1 MSTRPTTPS
10 LSTPDNPF
18 RWGDNR
24 DMPDTASQE
33 HPDKPLHVVAIG
45 ASAGG
50 LDALEKLFASLPADS
65 GAAFVVI
72 QHLSPDHKSMMAS
85 LLARHTRMPVVV
97 VEENLPIAPN
107 QVFLIPPGSIMHM
120 DGRLLRLTPKNPR
133 TLTLPIDVF
142 FQSLATH
149 HGDHAVGVV
158 LSGTGSDGTRG
169 AGAINEA
176 GGFLLAQDPENA
188 KFDGMPRSVIATGL
202 VDAILP
208 VEAMAQRIVA
218 HITNQPPPLSDT
230 TYHPLGQAMAVGP
243 EAALS
248 GILHLLLQLGGI
260 NFEEYKLGTVMRR
273 IERRM
278 AVRQVSSLEA
288 YLALLNQD
296 RAEVLTLRRELLI
309 PVTRFFR
316 DTESFDALM
325 RQVVDPIVAGKE
337 AGQTIRVWCAAVSTG
352 EEAYSIAMLFLEAFD
367 QVKRWPALKIFATD
381 VEQLNIETAGA
392 GVYPESIV
400 AEVPP
405 QQLERFFV
413 KKGNSFVVKNELRQC
428 IVFARHNLLS
438 DPPFTKMDLVVCR
451 NALIYFKNTAQ
462 DRALRRMQYALS
474 PKGYLFLGSSE
485 SLGDLQMDFQTL
497 SMRHKIWQVLRP
509 SSLPMDLSRG
519 TASNVSALAL
529 ARRPSVSNSPAR
541 LGGGAVDRGYATL
554 LKAFAPPVAILVN
567 SSHQLV
573 HSYGE
578 VHAFLRIREGQ
589 PSLDINR
596 ILPDALIPVAAALLF
611 KSAREN
617 TSVTSDV
624 VRLTLPQGPTHTD
637 QEPVKMPL
645 RLSAWPVGE
654 VDGERLTVL
663 TFEPVNSLER
673 TDRPTPVDIGSETSE
688 RLEVLE
694 HELAATRESLQATI
708 EELETS
714 NEELQATNEE
724 MMASNEELQS
734 SNEELQSVN
743 EELNTVNAE
752 YQEKIDILNRVNAD
766 LDNLAR
772 VVSSGTVFVDEHLQ
786 LTRFSPD
793 AAQIFRLRITDI
805 GRPLEDLTHSLDYP
819 DFMADLRSA
828 LLRSQPSEKEVRG
841 PEQRYYMVKMLPY
854 RIPSSSS
861 HGVVVSFMD
870 MSTVHK
876 LNLLQTILDAMTAHI
891 AVLDHQGVITMTNR
905 AWNGFTADNSVL
917 TPTNTAVGSHY
928 LRICEQATG
937 PDADYAQRAAAGLRA
952 VLSGAS
958 TNFSMEY
965 PCNSTTE
972 PRWFVMH
979 ATPLQQPHQ
988 PDRPGAVVS
997 HIDITAW
1004 HPTSTADPL

>member
-1 MSTRPTTPS
+1 MPSSRPTPSPITAATPPAS
-10 LSTPDNPF
+10 VAPRPTETETPPQ
-18 RWGDNR
+18 
-24 DMPDTASQE
+24 PPA
-33 HPDKPLHVVAIG
+33 KPLYVVAIG

-50 LDALEKLFASLPADS
+50 LDALEKLFASLPADC

-85 LLARHTRMPVVV
+85 LLARHTRMPVVM
-97 VEENLPIAPN
+97 VEEDLPIVPN

-208 VEAMAQRIVA
+208 VEVMAQRIVA
-218 HITNQPPPLSDT
+218 HITNQPAPLSDADRQ
-230 TYHPLGQAMAVGP
+230 PLGRALAVGP
-243 EAALS
+243 DAAMS

-260 NFEEYKLGTVMRR
+260 NFEDYKPGTVMRR

-278 AVRQVSSLEA
+278 AVKQVGSIEA
-288 YLALLNQD
+288 YLDLLNQD

-309 PVTRFFR
+309 PVTSFFR
-316 DTESFDALM
+316 DTESFDAVM

-367 QVKRWPALKIFATD
+367 QAKRWPALKIFATD
-381 VEQLNIETAGA
+381 VEQMNIETASA

-405 QQLERFFV
+405 QQIERFFV

-451 NALIYFKNTAQ
+451 NALIYFRSTAQ
-462 DRALRRMQYALS
+462 DRALRRMQYALG

-485 SLGDLQMDFQTL
+485 SLGELQRDFQTL
-497 SMRHKIWQVLRP
+497 SARHKIWQVLRP
-509 SSLPMDLSRG
+509 TSLPLDMSRG
-519 TASNVSALAL
+519 TASSLAGLVS
-529 ARRPSVSNSPAR
+529 ARRPVASSNLAR
-541 LGGGAVDRGYATL
+541 LGSGAVDLGYATL
-554 LKAFAPPVAILVN
+554 LKAFAPPAAILVN
-567 SSHQLV
+567 ASHQLV

-589 PSLDINR
+589 ASLDINR

-611 KSAREN
+611 KCAREN

-624 VRLTLPQGPTHTD
+624 VRLSLPPTLPE
-637 QEPVKMPL
+637 QEAHRINL
-645 RLSAWPVGE
+645 RLSAWPAGE
-654 VDGERLTVL
+654 VEGERLTL
-663 TFEPVNSLER
+663 LAFEPSSSA
-673 TDRPTPVDIGSETSE
+673 DRADKPVPVDIGSETSE

-772 VVSSGTVFVDEHLQ
+772 VVSSGTVFVDEHLN
-786 LTRFSPD
+786 LTRFSSD
-793 AAQIFRLRITDI
+793 AAQIFRLRDTD
-805 GRPLEDLTHSLDYP
+805 
-819 DFMADLRSA
+819 
-828 LLRSQPSEKEVRG
+828 
-841 PEQRYYMVKMLPY
+841 
-854 RIPSSSS
+854 
-861 HGVVVSFMD
+861 VVTS
-870 MSTVHK
+870 
-876 LNLLQTILDAMTAHI
+876 
-891 AVLDHQGVITMTNR
+891 
-905 AWNGFTADNSVL
+905 
-917 TPTNTAVGSHY
+917 
-928 LRICEQATG
+928 
-937 PDADYAQRAAAGLRA
+937 
-952 VLSGAS
+952 
-958 TNFSMEY
+958 
-965 PCNSTTE
+965 
-972 PRWFVMH
+972 WFVMH
-979 ATPLQQPHQ
+979 IAPL
-988 PDRPGAVVS
+988 DGTELRGAVVS
-997 HIDITAW
+997 HTDISVW
-1004 HPTSTADPL
+1004 HFRQPAHSVENEAQRHLP

>member
-1 MSTRPTTPS
+1 MSTRKNPAIDAPRPESPPGAGTPNSGVPTDHA
-10 LSTPDNPF
+10 LY
-18 RWGDNR
+18 
-24 DMPDTASQE
+24 
-33 HPDKPLHVVAIG
+33 VVAIG

-50 LDALEKLFASLPADS
+50 LDALEKLFASLPADC

-85 LLARHTRMPVVV
+85 LLARHTRMPVVM
-97 VEENLPIAPN
+97 VEEDMPIAPN

-120 DGRLLRLTPKNPR
+120 DGRLLRLKPKNPR

-149 HGDHAVGVV
+149 HGERAVGVV

-169 AGAINEA
+169 AGSINEA

-218 HITNQPPPLSDT
+218 HISNQTPLAERHREPT
-230 TYHPLGQAMAVGP
+230 GQPLVAGP
-243 EAALS
+243 DAALA
-248 GILHLLLQLGGI
+248 GIMHLLLQLGGI
-260 NFEEYKLGTVMRR
+260 NFEDYKPGTVMRR

-278 AVRQVSSLEA
+278 AVRQVNGIEA
-288 YLALLNQD
+288 YLQLLNQD
-296 RAEVLTLRRELLI
+296 RTEVQTLRRELLI
-309 PVTRFFR
+309 PVTSFFR

-325 RQVVDPIVAGKE
+325 RQVVDPIVTSKE
-337 AGQTIRVWCAAVSTG
+337 AGQTIRVWCAGVSTG
-352 EEAYSIAMLFLEAFD
+352 EEAYSVAMLFLEAFE
-367 QVKRWPALKIFATD
+367 QVRRWPALKIFATD
-381 VEQLNIETAGA
+381 VEQMNIETASA

-413 KKGNSFVVKNELRQC
+413 KKGNSFVVKNELRQS

-451 NALIYFKNTAQ
+451 NALIYFRSTAQ
-462 DRALRRMQYALS
+462 DRALRRMQYALA

-485 SLGDLQMDFQTL
+485 SLGDLQRDFQTL
-497 SMRHKIWQVLRP
+497 SARHKIWQVLR
-509 SSLPMDLSRG
+509 STTLPLDTSRG
-519 TASNVSALAL
+519 GGNSPSALAL
-529 ARRPSVSNSPAR
+529 ARRPLNSVAAAR
-541 LGGGAVDRGYATL
+541 LGGSAVEQGYATL
-554 LKAFAPPVAILVN
+554 LRVFAPPVAVLVN
-567 SSHQLV
+567 TAHQLV

-578 VHAFLRIREGQ
+578 VHRYLQLREGQ
-589 PSLDINR
+589 PSLDLNR

-611 KSAREN
+611 KCNREN

-624 VRLTLPQGPTHTD
+624 VRLNLPNSPTSGT
-637 QEPVKMPL
+637 EASKINL

-654 VDGERLTVL
+654 VEGERLTL
-663 TFEPVNSLER
+663 LAFEPTQLGER
-673 TDRPTPVDIGSETSE
+673 PEKPVPVDIGTETSE

-694 HELAATRESLQATI
+694 HELAATRQSLQATI

-752 YQEKIDILNRVNAD
+752 YQEKIDILNRLNAD
-766 LDNLAR
+766 LDNFAR
-772 VVSSGTVFVDEHLQ
+772 VVAAGTVFVDEKLH

-793 AAQIFRLRITDI
+793 AAQIFRLRDSDL
-805 GRPLEDLTHSLDYP
+805 GRPLGDLTHSLDYP
-819 DFMADLRSA
+819 HFMQDLQNTLTRNA
-828 LLRSQPSEKEVRG
+828 IHEQEVAG
-841 PEQRYYMVKMLPY
+841 PNQRFYMVKMLPY
-854 RIPSSSS
+854 RIPSTATR
-861 HGVVVSFMD
+861 GVVVSFVD
-870 MSTVHK
+870 ISSTHR
-876 LNLLQTILDAMTAHI
+876 LTHLQTVLDALEPRI
-891 AVLDHQGVITMTNR
+891 AVLDNMGIITQI
-905 AWNGFTADNSVL
+905 
-917 TPTNTAVGSHY
+917 NTAWASVKHPENKPVPISNPVGSPY
-928 LRICEQATG
+928 VALCEQASTQAN
-937 PDADYAQRAAAGLRA
+937 DHAQRAAVGIRR
-952 VLSGAS
+952 VLTGDSVR
-958 TNFSMEY
+958 FSMEY
-965 PCNSTTE
+965 PSRCG
-972 PRWFVMH
+972 RYRFLMQV
-979 ATPLQQPHQ
+979 TPL
-988 PDRPGAVVS
+988 DRNTLRGAVVS
-997 HIDITAW
+997 HSCLSPE
-1004 HPTSTADPL
+1004 HEPSVSTPPNA

>member
-1 MSTRPTTPS
+1 MPTRRASTPS
-10 LSTPDNPF
+10 VPAGNPDAP
-18 RWGDNR
+18 
-24 DMPDTASQE
+24 ASLPE
-33 HPDKPLHVVAIG
+33 TETNAVKLPAKPLHVVAIG

-50 LDALEKLFASLPADS
+50 LDALEKLFASLPADC

-85 LLARHTRMPVVV
+85 LLARHTRMPVVM
-97 VEENLPIAPN
+97 VEEDLPIAPN

-218 HITNQPPPLSDT
+218 HITNQPAPLSDADRQ
-230 TYHPLGQAMAVGP
+230 PLGRALAVGP
-243 EAALS
+243 DAALS

-260 NFEEYKLGTVMRR
+260 NFEEYKPGTVMRR

-278 AVRQVSSLEA
+278 AVKQVGSIEA

-296 RAEVLTLRRELLI
+296 RAEVQTLRRELLI
-309 PVTRFFR
+309 PVTSFFR

-325 RQVVDPIVAGKE
+325 RQVVDPIVASKE

-352 EEAYSIAMLFLEAFD
+352 EEAYSVAMQFLEAFD
-367 QVKRWPALKIFATD
+367 QAKRWPALKIFATD

-451 NALIYFKNTAQ
+451 NALIYFRSTAQ
-462 DRALRRMQYALS
+462 DRALRRMQYALG

-485 SLGDLQMDFQTL
+485 SLGELQRDFQTL
-497 SMRHKIWQVLRP
+497 SARHKIWQVLRP
-509 SSLPMDLSRG
+509 TSLPLDMSRG
-519 TASNVSALAL
+519 SPGSLSVLAS
-529 ARRPSVSNSPAR
+529 ARRPSASSSLSR
-541 LGGGAVDRGYATL
+541 LGAGAVDQGYATL
-554 LKAFAPPVAILVN
+554 LRAFAPPAAILVN
-567 SSHQLV
+567 AGHQLV

-589 PSLDINR
+589 ASLDINR
-596 ILPDALIPVAAALLF
+596 ILPDVLIPVAAALLF

-624 VRLTLPQGPTHTD
+624 VRLILPPSPTLPE
-637 QEPVKMPL
+637 QEPNRINL

-654 VDGERLTVL
+654 VDGERLTLL
-663 TFEPVNSLER
+663 TFEPTSNQ
-673 TDRPTPVDIGSETSE
+673 DRSENPTPVDIGSETSE

-752 YQEKIDILNRVNAD
+752 YQEKIEILNRVNAD

-772 VVSSGTVFVDEHLQ
+772 VVSSGTVFVDEHLH

-793 AAQIFRLRITDI
+793 AAQIFRLRDTDI
-805 GRPLEDLTHSLDYP
+805 GRPLDDLTHSLDYP
-819 DFMADLRSA
+819 DFMADLRRT
-828 LLRSQPSEKEVRG
+828 LLRSQPCEKEVRG
-841 PEQRYYMVKMLPY
+841 ADQRYYMVKMLPY
-854 RIPSSSS
+854 RIPSSAS

-870 MSTVHK
+870 MSSIHK
-876 LNLLQTILDAMTAHI
+876 LNQLQTILDAMNAHI
-891 AVLDHQGVITMTNR
+891 AVLDSAGVITMVNR
-905 AWNGFTADNSVL
+905 AWNRFTADNTPL
-917 TPTNTAVGSHY
+917 TGESTVIGTNY
-928 LRICEQATG
+928 LHVCETATG
-937 PDADYAQRAAAGLRA
+937 KGADYAQRAAQGLRE
-952 VLSGAS
+952 VLSRQRLH
-958 TNFSMEY
+958 FSMEY
-965 PCNSTTE
+965 PCSSPSE
-972 PRWFVMH
+972 ERWFVMH
-979 ATPLQQPHQ
+979 ATPLDNPQLQ
-988 PDRPGAVVS
+988 GAVVT
-997 HIDITAW
+997 HTNITAW
-1004 HPTSTADPL
+1004 HEKMGAARQTQPE